1 MLKITKSFSASENG
15 IDIVKY
21 QKDSLHKE
29 LPAVALAY
37 GHHINAI
44 AAEKSQD
51 ELAAEA
57 AAKVEAEAVAKV
69 EAADDKKAKAADKKA
84 AKAAEQQE

>member
-1 MLKITKSFSASENG
+1 MFKITKAFSASENG
-15 IDIVKY
+15 TDIVKY
-21 QKDSLHKE
+21 EKDSLHEE

-37 GHHINAI
+37 GHHIEAI

-57 AAKVEAEAVAKV
+57 AAKV

-84 AKAAEQQE
+84 AKAAEEQE